1 MHKAPIASFA
11 RPHGPEMPHHPIQI
25 LLPLSD
31 NQGHGFPGSDYTWVL
46 IGTYQAVRRADGVY
60 A

>member
-1 MHKAPIASFA
+1 
-11 RPHGPEMPHHPIQI
+11 MPHHPIQI